1 MTVKINLTPT
11 QLAILVLLRAED
23 IKGNAYSA
31 IPGKTHLVKEIF
43 AIQKT
48 AIGEKLLPELKFEP
62 DNYGPFDETIYAAL
76 DGLKDAGFVTFDS
89 TSNNYVKIALTEKG
103 KETSDHF
110 WKKLK
115 DEVKSIFKYVKINF
129 NHLSSENVLEKI
141 YAAYPELTVNS
152 LSKVAD
158 KYRPKK
164 GLAQ

>member
-1 MTVKINLTPT
+1 MNIQINLSPT

-23 IKGNAYSA
+23 IKGNEYSA
-31 IPGKTHLVKEIF
+31 IPGKTHLVKELF
-43 AIQKT
+43 AVQRSN
-48 AIGEKLLPELKFEP
+48 IGEKLLPDLKFEA
-62 DNYGPFDETIYAAL
+62 DNFGPFDETIYAAL
-76 DGLKDAGFVTFDS
+76 DSLRDAGFVTFDPS
-89 TSNNYVKIALTEKG
+89 SNNYIKIALTNKGEK
-103 KETSDHF
+103 TADYF

-141 YAAYPELTVNS
+141 YASYPELTVNS

-164 GLAQ
+164 SMV